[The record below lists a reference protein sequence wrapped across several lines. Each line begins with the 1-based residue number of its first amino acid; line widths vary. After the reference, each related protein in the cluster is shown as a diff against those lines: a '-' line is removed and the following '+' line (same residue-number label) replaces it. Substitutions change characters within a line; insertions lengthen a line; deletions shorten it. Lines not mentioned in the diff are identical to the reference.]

1 LQHHGP
7 SEWAHAVAALR
18 LDERQ
23 VAASFRGRGP
33 EAVRLYH
40 YVVQEAIHEPVLDG
54 LVSAIKYD
62 RTYFDKIVASVGPLM
77 EKLTTGQVA
86 ELISPDYFDLD
97 EPRPLFDW
105 LAVIRKRGI
114 VYIGLDALSD
124 PTVAAAVGNS
134 MFADLTSVAGRLYKH
149 GPAQGLPEIP
159 DPAEI
164 PRIAVHA
171 DEFNEIIGDEFVPLL
186 NKAGGAGFQV
196 TCYTQTWSD
205 VEARLQSRAKAGQ
218 VAGNLNTLIVL
229 RVLDQDTAEMLTLK
243 LPEIEV
249 HALRTRSGAT
259 DSSVPA
265 IPVDFVSTTLV
276 EVATQRVPLLTPA
289 DLISLPKGQAFALL
303 EGGQLW
309 KIRLPLLEARD
320 DPALPRSLAAALSEM
335 AKRYTTASGREKA

>member
-1 LQHHGP
+1 
-7 SEWAHAVAALR
+7 
-18 LDERQ
+18 
-23 VAASFRGRGP
+23 
-33 EAVRLYH
+33 
-40 YVVQEAIHEPVLDG
+40 
-54 LVSAIKYD
+54 
-62 RTYFDKIVASVGPLM
+62 PLM

-114 VYIGLDALSD
+114 VYVGLDALSD

-149 GPAQGLPEIP
+149 GPAQGLPEIQ

-320 DPALPRSLAAALSEM
+320 DPALPPTLAAALSEM
-335 AKRYTTASGREKA
+335 AKRYRTASGRERA